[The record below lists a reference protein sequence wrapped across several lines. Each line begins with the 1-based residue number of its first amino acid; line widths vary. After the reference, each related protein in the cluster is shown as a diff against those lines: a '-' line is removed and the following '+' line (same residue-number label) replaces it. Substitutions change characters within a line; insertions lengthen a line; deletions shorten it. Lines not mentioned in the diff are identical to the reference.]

1 MLMIHCAIELEQ
13 FLAQHLGVLLL
24 YGGQHCGVC
33 QTLKPRLME
42 LVTKQFPLLQT
53 AYIDCQGNGETL
65 CAQQRIMTLPV
76 VQIWFDGQRFS
87 EFYKVFSI
95 ADIQEALSRPYEL
108 RFG

>member
-1 MLMIHCAIELEQ
+1 MFTIERADELER
-13 FLAQHLGVLLL
+13 LLKQHPAVLLL

-33 QTLKPRLME
+33 QTLSPRLTA
-42 LVTKQFPLLQT
+42 LVTQHFPLLQT
-53 AYIDCQGNGETL
+53 AYIDCQGSGETL
-65 CAQQRIMTLPV
+65 CAQQRIMALPV

>member
-13 FLAQHLGVLLL
+13 FLAQHPGVLLL

-33 QTLKPRLME
+33 QTLQPRLME

-53 AYIDCQGNGETL
+53 AYIDCQDNGETL

-95 ADIQEALSRPYEL
+95 ADIQEALSRPYQL